1 MAGASDLHLLE
12 AQASLLSVAPAFD
25 GRIAADLLDRSK
37 DWLSSFDDRVADPIV
52 ALRLAGLIVEWKGV
66 MRIADPLRADLAR
79 KLAEEHPQQYKASA
93 RGFTEHARNGF
104 SDKLQTA
111 LGARGAEVSIAVLG
125 VTAADTENESEG
137 IDRLISTLQQP
148 SSRHVDTAAA
158 IRQLEQSAVPRP
170 SIERTKLFLL
180 GLYDWRRGEQKIAA
194 ERFEQILARP
204 SGDHIEGIS
213 GHLLGVYLA
222 EHGDLKSSLLLL
234 HSSSELLRKL
244 DDRRGLAQ
252 TLTSYGR
259 ILRASALSQA
269 MSSDRAEVAEEQLF
283 SALSILDE
291 AVSIGDDIGSGTIEG
306 LALLELSRV
315 EQASESLELAIESAE
330 EAATIL
336 AGDQGSHLL
345 HVYVHLGSLYRDAGR
360 PDEARVALRTAA
372 EIARDIGAADLT
384 LARILN
390 VQASADRRAGLL
402 DEAIESARESVAVGE
417 RLRDRKHTAHA
428 LHTLGVALLD
438 IGVPDATEEA
448 IGHLN
453 RSLDLLRTL
462 GDSKG
467 IDMVERTL
475 RRTDARA

>member
-1 MAGASDLHLLE
+1 MTGAPDLHLLE

-66 MRIADPLRADLAR
+66 MRIADPLRTDLAR
-79 KLAEEHPQQYKASA
+79 KLSVDHPQQYKASA
-93 RGFTEHARNGF
+93 RRFTEHARNGF

-111 LGARGAEVSIAVLG
+111 LGRRGAEISVAVLG
-125 VTAADTENESEG
+125 VTAADTETESDG

-148 SSRHVDTAAA
+148 SSQHVDTATA
-158 IRQLEQSAVPRP
+158 IRQLEQSAVPGL

-180 GLYDWRRGEQKIAA
+180 GLYDWRKGDRKLAA

-204 SGDHIEGIS
+204 RGDHIEGIS
-213 GHLLGVYLA
+213 GHLLGVFRA
-222 EHGDLKSSLLLL
+222 EQGDLKSSLLLL

-291 AVSIGDDIGSGTIEG
+291 AVSIGDDIGSGAIEG

-330 EAATIL
+330 EAAAIL
-336 AGDQGSHLL
+336 AGGQGSHLL
-345 HVYVHLGSLYRDAGR
+345 HVHVHLGSLYRDSGR
-360 PDEARVALRTAA
+360 SDDARGALRKAA

-428 LHTLGVALLD
+428 LHTLAAALLD
-438 IGVPDATEEA
+438 LGVQDATEEA
-448 IGHLN
+448 IGYLN

-475 RRTDARA
+475 RRTDAQA